1 MHCFI
6 RYIIGYAYCVAG
18 RLLDSEF
25 NVSLVME
32 TFPPE
37 VNGVSFTLARSLSQ
51 LGCNIEVICPKRD
64 LVGKQDQYWIE
75 LSIPSKIIPRY
86 TELKWLSRTAPK

>member
-1 MHCFI
+1 MT
-6 RYIIGYAYCVAG
+6 G

-37 VNGVSFTLARSLSQ
+37 VNGDSFTLARLARSLSQ

-64 LVGKQDQYWIE
+64 LVGTQDQYWIK

>member
-1 MHCFI
+1 M
-6 RYIIGYAYCVAG
+6 AG

-25 NVSLVME
+25 NVSLVMK

-37 VNGVSFTLARSLSQ
+37 VNGDSFTLARLARSLSQ

>member
-1 MHCFI
+1 MT
-6 RYIIGYAYCVAG
+6 G

-51 LGCNIEVICPKRD
+51 LGCNIEFICPKQD
-64 LVGKQDQYWIE
+64 LVGKQDQYWTE
-75 LSIPSKIIPRY
+75 FSIP
-86 TELKWLSRTAPK
+86 